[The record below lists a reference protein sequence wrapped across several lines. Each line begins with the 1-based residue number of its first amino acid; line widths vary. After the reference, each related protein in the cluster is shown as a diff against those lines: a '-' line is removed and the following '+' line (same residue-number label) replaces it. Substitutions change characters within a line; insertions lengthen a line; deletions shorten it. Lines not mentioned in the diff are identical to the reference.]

1 MTSFFESR
9 MILKMSEPLR
19 DFSKQLEPL
28 FPQME
33 WNLKRAG
40 YRIEPNQYI
49 SIVIYITLSTFI
61 LSMGVTALPFIM
73 TKGLR
78 ESYTGILFSIL
89 ITILLLAYILLI
101 PRVMIKKRSLQI
113 DRDLEYMLKD
123 IQIQLSSGVPLFDT
137 LVNIARG
144 EYGECSMIS
153 AGIIQEVEQGKSIT
167 DVLEDVGM
175 WSPSVHLRKTLW
187 QIVNAV
193 KSGSDV
199 VDALEAIANDIR
211 VEKENAI
218 KAYGKELNL
227 WGLLYMM
234 CGIVIPSM
242 GVTLL
247 VILSSF
253 IGKTV
258 INRQLFFVILL
269 MMITFHALFISFVKS
284 KRPQI

>member
-1 MTSFFESR
+1 MSSFFESR
-9 MILKMSEPLR
+9 MMLKMSEPFR

-40 YRIEPNQYI
+40 YRVESDQYI
-49 SIVIYITLSTFI
+49 SIILYTTLFTFI
-61 LSMGVTALPFIM
+61 LSMSITAIPFIVVN
-73 TKGLR
+73 GLH
-78 ESYTGILFSIL
+78 EAQTGIVFSI
-89 ITILLLAYILLI
+89 IATAFILTYQLLI
-101 PRVMIKKRSLQI
+101 PNVMIRRRSLSI
-113 DRDLEYMLKD
+113 DKDLEYMLKD

-144 EYGECSMIS
+144 DYGECSQI
-153 AGIIQEVEQGKSIT
+153 AGGIIQEVEQGKSIT
-167 DVLEDVGM
+167 EVLEDVGM
-175 WSPSVHLRKTLW
+175 WSPSIHLRKTLW

-199 VDALEAIANDIR
+199 VESLDAISQDIR
-211 VEKENAI
+211 SEKENAI

-227 WGLLYMM
+227 YGLIYMM
-234 CGIVIPSM
+234 MGIVVPSM

-253 IGKTV
+253 IGKTF
-258 INRQLFFVILL
+258 INEQLFIVLL
-269 MMITFHALFISFVKS
+269 FAMIVFHVMFITFVKS